1 MSLKGN
7 RITAK
12 ANRTTSTPRRATAA
26 KATIKRLAPQRRST
40 PSGAMQNSPLISNT
54 GLRWGQAMSAH
65 PRPRAGRRSHF
76 EAMDKLNQAL
86 DELANTI
93 NAPYAVDTHIIENTE
108 DDEICR
114 NALSPS

>member
-1 MSLKGN
+1 
-7 RITAK
+7 
-12 ANRTTSTPRRATAA
+12 
-26 KATIKRLAPQRRST
+26 
-40 PSGAMQNSPLISNT
+40 
-54 GLRWGQAMSAH
+54 MSAH